1 MVLLLL
7 LMRIMFR
14 ISLYLQK
21 DDDSGTKNV
30 EIIVPTKY
38 VSNS

>member
-1 MVLLLL
+1 MLL
-7 LMRIMFR
+7 

-38 VSNS
+38 VSNSWNAFNLLWN